1 MRITLFLIFLCF
13 VAVNAEKKKQ
23 WDRIMRT
30 ANENAE
36 NISDEE
42 ECEGKDIETLCE
54 ELAHFT
60 PQLCD
65 NDVAKEK
72 CTEKCGDGRTTP
84 GIKLIYLEINIS

>member
-1 MRITLFLIFLCF
+1 MRIILFFLFLCF
-13 VAVNAEKKKQ
+13 VAVNTEKKKQ
-23 WDRIMRT
+23 WDIIMRT
-30 ANENAE
+30 ANQNAD
-36 NISDEE
+36 NVSDEE

-72 CTEKCGDGRTTP
+72 CTEQCGDGKTLP
-84 GIKLIYLEINIS
+84 GIKLICSEVVKS